1 METWLSK
8 KLKSF
13 SGTVEYEAEKLA
25 IDVSEKLVER
35 LVELG
40 MKRSELA
47 ERVGVDRAVVTR
59 CLSGTQ
65 NMTLRSLVSLATALD
80 LTMTIEMRRRE
91 RETVADEK
99 LEAAFSETYARVL
112 EALKRTRQVEG
123 SYSSVTTTVS
133 AGSAAHKVTTPYAAA
148 A

>member
-99 LEAAFSETYARVL
+99 LEAVSETYARVL